1 MARRFFAILFG
12 LAAIPLAVAVN
23 PALAQADTHASA
35 QSVVEDLHSQ
45 LLAVMKHAKALGYAG
60 RYKQLQPV
68 IERSYD
74 LPALSRLS
82 VHGYWEKFTPAQQQ
96 QFVAAFTRLS
106 IATYA
111 SRFDGYAGEAFQTI
125 AATDAGRGNRLV
137 RTQLVKSD
145 GDTVS
150 LDYVLHQDDDG
161 HWGIINVVAQGV
173 SDLALKR
180 GQYTGVLKKQGVEG
194 FLKRI
199 DAQVDSLPTVPE

>member
-1 MARRFFAILFG
+1 MPRRFFAILFG
-12 LAAIPLAVAVN
+12 LAALALSAVIN
-23 PALAQADTHASA
+23 PVLAQTGAQASA
-35 QSVVEDLHSQ
+35 QSVVEHLHAQ
-45 LLAVMKHAKALGYAG
+45 LLEIMKHANELGYAG
-60 RYKQLQPV
+60 RYKQLQPL
-68 IERSYD
+68 IEHSYD

-82 VHGYWEKFTPAQQQ
+82 VHAYWEKFTSKQQK

-106 IATYA
+106 INTYA
-111 SRFDGYAGEAFQTI
+111 SRFDGYAGESFQTI
-125 AATDAGRGNRLV
+125 EATDAGRGNRLV

-150 LDYVLHQDDDG
+150 LDYVLHRDDD

-199 DAQVDSLPTVPE
+199 KKQVNGLPKVPE